1 MVKASSYHVIND
13 EISEIKVTL
22 QAAVF
27 ITYRL
32 EKRYLNKHKRRKRR
46 DRINL

>member
-13 EISEIKVTL
+13 EINEIKVRL
-22 QAAVF
+22 QAPVF

-32 EKRYLNKHKRRKRR
+32 EKRYLNKHNIRKRR
-46 DRINL
+46 DRVNL